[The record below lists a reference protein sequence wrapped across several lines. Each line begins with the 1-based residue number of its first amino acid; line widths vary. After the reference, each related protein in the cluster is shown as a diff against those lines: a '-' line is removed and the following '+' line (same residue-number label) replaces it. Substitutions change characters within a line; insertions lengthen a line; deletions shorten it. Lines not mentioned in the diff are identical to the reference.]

1 MPNKQE
7 RLAYTTK
14 AQAIVSQMTLD
25 EKIDL
30 MSGKLGL
37 KEMADMLTGK
47 GYNARP
53 WGAGGNKRLG
63 IPKMLFCDGPRG
75 VVSGNSTCFPVT
87 MARGAAFDTGL
98 EERVGEAIGKEVRAN
113 GGNYFGGVCINLPY
127 NPGWGRSQEV
137 YGEDSMHMGKL
148 GVALVR
154 GVQKHNVIA
163 CLKHYAFNT
172 MECKRFSVSVTADK
186 RTEREIYLR
195 HFKQCVDA
203 GAASVMGAYNKYEGT
218 HCCHNS
224 YLLRDVLKKEW
235 DFDGFVISDFMWGV
249 RNAVGGISGG
259 CDIEMPQTVK
269 YTRGKVKKALK
280 AGSITLEQ
288 IDDAV
293 LRIVRTLLAFSE
305 AQDPQ
310 EYPLSLCQSKEHL
323 DLAEEVARKSLTLV
337 KNEQVLPFDRAPQSI
352 VVVGDLAKVQN
363 IGDHGS
369 SWIKR
374 GNPDT
379 ILEQLVERFSAEKVI
394 HIADKDVPSSLQAI
408 KDASAVIFVM
418 GLGHGDEGEFV
429 SEKVK
434 TGGDRKKTLGLHANE
449 VEILSQYGS
458 LNPNSAVVLI
468 GGNMLLLDPWY
479 DRVPA
484 ILMAYYPGARGGK
497 AVVDTLFG
505 DNNPSGKTP
514 FVTVKDEKDLPQVD
528 WDADEQFY
536 EYYHGYARL
545 DKQNKEAR
553 VPYGFGLS
561 YTTFELTDA
570 RFIKNQDNKAHF
582 EVRVTNTGKVKG
594 GEVAQL
600 YVGWNDSAVDRP
612 ERSLMDFNKV
622 YLEPGKS
629 RLVELV
635 VAKSDLAY
643 WDEKRACF
651 VEEDITYTAFI
662 GNSAHRSSQVAVDF
676 HF

>member
-1 MPNKQE
+1 MPNKQV
-7 RLAYTTK
+7 RLQYTAK
-14 AQAIVSQMTLD
+14 AQQIVSQLTLN

-30 MSGKLGL
+30 MSGKLGP
-37 KEMADMLTGK
+37 KEMADLFTGK

-75 VVSGNSTCFPVT
+75 VVSGTSTCFPVA
-87 MARGAAFDTGL
+87 MARGAAFDPEL

-137 YGEDSMHMGKL
+137 YGEDSMHMGRL
-148 GVALVR
+148 GVAMVR

-172 MECKRFSVSVTADK
+172 MECKRFSVSVTADR

-218 HCCHNS
+218 HCCHSS

-249 RNAVGGISGG
+249 RDTAGGISGG
-259 CDIEMPQTVK
+259 CDIEMPQTVQ

-280 AGSITLEQ
+280 AGCINPEQ

-305 AQDPQ
+305 TQDPQ

-323 DLAEEVARKSLTLV
+323 DLAEEVAQKSLTLL
-337 KNEQVLPFDRAPQSI
+337 KNEDVLPFEKDVQSI

-363 IGDHGS
+363 FGDHGS

-379 ILEQLVERFSAEKVI
+379 IFERLVERFGAGRVT
-394 HIADKDVPSSLQAI
+394 HIANKDVPTNRQAI
-408 KDASAVIFVM
+408 LEASVVIFVM
-418 GLGHGDEGEFV
+418 GLGHGDEGEFI
-429 SEKVK
+429 SEQTR
-434 TGGDRKKTLGLHANE
+434 TGGDRKESLGLHNDE
-449 VEILSQYGS
+449 VEILKTYGG
-458 LNPNSAVVLI
+458 LNRNSVVVLI
-468 GGNMLLLDPWY
+468 GGNMLLLEPWY
-479 DRVPA
+479 DQVSA

-536 EYYHGYARL
+536 GYYHGYAKL
-545 DKQNKEAR
+545 DKENKEAR
-553 VPYGFGLS
+553 LPYGFGLS
-561 YTTFELTDA
+561 YTTFALSDA
-570 RFIKNQDNKAHF
+570 RFIKSNDGKAYF
-582 EVRVTNTGKVKG
+582 EVRVTNTGKLKG

-600 YVGWNDSAVDRP
+600 YIGWNGSAVDRP
-612 ERSLMDFNKV
+612 VRALMDFSKV
-622 YLEPGKS
+622 YLEPGES
-629 RLVELV
+629 RMVELV
-635 VAKSDLAY
+635 VEKSDLAY
-643 WDEKRACF
+643 WDERSASF
-651 VEEDITYTAFI
+651 IEEDIRYTAFF
-662 GNSAHRSSQVAVDF
+662 GNSADRRSLVAIDF